1 MPRIILEV
9 DGAETTLENFILAN
23 VHDADVESP
32 DDDELAALAR
42 LKVGETMPCG
52 MVFIKRIQ

>member
-1 MPRIILEV
+1 MQRIILKV
-9 DGAETTLENFILAN
+9 DGNETTLEDFILAN

-32 DDDELAALAR
+32 DDDELATLVR

-52 MVFIKRIQ
+52 MVLITRIQ